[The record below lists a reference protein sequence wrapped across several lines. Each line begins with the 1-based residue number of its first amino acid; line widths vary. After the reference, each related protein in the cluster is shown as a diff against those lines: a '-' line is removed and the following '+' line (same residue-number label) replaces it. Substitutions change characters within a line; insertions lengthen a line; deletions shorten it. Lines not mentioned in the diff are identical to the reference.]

1 MRFMARNMI
10 FGCVW
15 KRGIVGNMVILIRWG
30 HSQAYAR
37 SMLVLESEAR
47 HAMTYTGNDDIRSWF
62 PFCRRPLQVMLSRQR
77 FPSSHVVLQSAAFS
91 GYIHHTFNRFQR
103 FLVVLSQQKNHLK
116 GGPMGPHIVTMAAWQ
131 ATTGDLWSFPLCCEP
146 ELNRLH
152 LAHGRSG
159 SADGFER
166 VSCMFVKW
174 KYTWMWVSLYGLC
187 VCKGMCIYCKCMSVN
202 IFVCMGKYVHVYY
215 MFIYK

>member
-1 MRFMARNMI
+1 MI

-103 FLVVLSQQKNHLK
+103 FLVVLSQQK
-116 GGPMGPHIVTMAAWQ
+116 PSERGPHGAPHCNNGCMA
-131 ATTGDLWSFPLCCEP
+131 GYYRRPLKLSLCCEP
-146 ELNRLH
+146 ELNRQMH
-152 LAHGRSG
+152 LDHGRRGEPMALS
-159 SADGFER
+159 
-166 VSCMFVKW
+166 V
-174 KYTWMWVSLYGLC
+174 YH
-187 VCKGMCIYCKCMSVN
+187 VCSWHGN
-202 IFVCMGKYVHVYY
+202 IHGCG
-215 MFIYK
+215 